1 MTDYDNT
8 DLTTPSPDGFSDF
21 DQIQQYLNVQANQ
34 LVKQGAD
41 PAQVEQLLQQRT
53 QALSQVWDK
62 WGAAAFQNRNPV
74 TVEDVA
80 GTPPAQAG
88 LLSAAEGPPSTV
100 ITSVPQKPAQDSSWS
115 PADSDVDLHG
125 SGQIFASMANPV
137 LATGRGL
144 LAAGAGAANL
154 VGFDQDTTDP
164 IFDAADKLK
173 QYQEDLPQVTTTADK
188 LIQAPGA
195 ALTGAATLGLGSGGA
210 KGMDVIS
217 KGGSLDQA
225 ESALGIDTLATE
237 GTLALGV
244 PFASVPARMATQAVG
259 NVAAQEGARQW
270 TNSVLPADQQEA
282 FDPISA
288 ATAFGTGAAFGAIP
302 HGGETA
308 PIRTGDKGVD
318 AGLSMADGVKASKGV
333 TDSDV
338 ADAIKSSQNDKDFG
352 LNKEFLKE
360 SGGDD
365 NTPDT
370 KVNLS
375 DHGFNEDQIK
385 AMSDKGMA
393 DADGTMDREQYWNYR
408 ENKDQLPQT
417 EKPRIKVPVEDVPTS
432 QVKDSNDLYPDAQ
445 ENDDSPITRTKW
457 KDALAEKL
465 GDTDSSKIAA
475 STDTSSGIP
484 KSVSGTVLEALDK
497 GELTSQHALDAVAD
511 NHGNRFSTAPEA
523 SAYAD
528 VLRKAGENL
537 GGLDTKIE
545 LFDPKNNPEHA
556 VIAQEDPRMLT
567 NAAFYDSR
575 ANKIYVN
582 GESNLKPSVLVHEA
596 AHGITHKA
604 IDMGLAGDLTG
615 PQNRSFKTL
624 QTLFDG
630 IRDHIANNSKDW
642 SSDTILRENNRV
654 EHIKKLEIDRANPQN
669 SDINN
674 KTLDT
679 LISNERARAW
689 QKQEKYDPRTYGLT
703 DLHEMTSELFSS
715 GAFRDHLKSIKL
727 SDLKFKQG
735 SEGSLARMAL
745 AKVRNAYDAVVGSVR
760 GMLGLSP
767 KADNALDAMFSGTH
781 DFLNSFD
788 GDAVKQVRDSNSRNT
803 ALPRPKD
810 DDKFYNDR
818 PDPLSRWQEWKSNAK
833 FVTGRVL
840 GIRGAPEKTIS
851 NAKAE
856 ATGATNESRF
866 QAERLAKDMMNASKA
881 ENSPDGA
888 VHNYITGSDPTVL
901 DNSPKTKA
909 LADQFRTKANDNARE
924 IAKQILANPAA
935 RTADYKFAHAVL
947 ENPTYAFRGYQGEG
961 FSRNLLLTARA
972 GDRALAKGQTPS
984 SEQLAAIKIRGDV
997 RDWAR
1002 AMFMPGDSIYS
1013 RNLNSLRNTA
1023 KALGID
1029 TPRAL
1034 DGVRGSAAKKAKLIE
1049 LVNKALP
1056 AEADVNKALDRLV
1069 NEIAGVT
1076 NRANSPVAKYY
1087 RGVRLGDIMTERS
1100 QVPPQLRAL
1109 WGEIKNPADVVVST
1123 LVKQQRGIAQMK
1135 EQANILKTGT
1145 DNGWLHGSKMDA
1157 PDGFTER
1164 LNGRKFGS
1172 LQGQYTTPTVKRLLA
1187 AHVELST
1194 ASQTLSS
1201 ALHSGEPVQAVKD
1214 WLGKSAMNLWT
1225 SGVGN
1230 FKALRLGTDVG
1241 YYVMYAA
1248 GGPSIGLMNG
1258 VINPVK
1264 YMRGAVAHIS
1274 EIMPGIL
1281 KHLPDAV
1288 RKQAEQDVSD
1298 VLKSGF
1304 NEANQ
1309 AGELTNEADHRKIA
1323 EAISNGSI
1331 DSLGNTVQSVLGHY
1345 IGKGR
1350 NALTT
1355 ALSLT
1360 DGYAKRAALF
1370 ERMDQLEGL
1379 YNRSDTSKTHEDIRA
1394 EAADWVKD
1402 TVITNSRSPLWS
1414 RLIERLGIGQGVTY
1428 GVETLRNTMNAY
1440 LHGASDIVRGTQMK
1454 DPIFVAHG
1462 AKQLMGATAAVG
1474 YMGTVISAL
1483 GGTLLGTI
1491 GIASKFIPSDDKKQ
1505 EYLQQDKSPFQGQR
1519 PEELIDSNSTDPN
1532 NKYLW
1537 APGDRNDFYYQASQ
1551 PVHVL
1556 IDAIDRSNK
1565 GEKVDIEH
1573 EVKNAVAAFS
1583 GTFWHNGFTSRVLD
1597 LVQAKA
1603 PYWEKQQTP
1612 DQYLQQQAALV
1623 NRGFSPEVADAFLT
1637 LEDLIRPGVVR
1648 NYDIA
1653 QAATGAS
1660 PQMKDLMTAGL
1671 GVKQIPSDTG
1681 LASAPGTYGTGKGI
1695 VAEAADNKKLF
1706 TAILESPAKFSD
1718 EAVTKS
1724 YQQAFKA
1731 DYKTLQKL
1739 QQDIDFGKANNV
1751 NLGVMVQHAK
1761 AAGISDDMMIEA
1773 LSGQLNPAKI
1783 LWTDMSSK
1791 MNKQLQDIGNDPVKM
1806 KDMAQTYGARAR
1818 LLVQLTA
1825 QYAKLTPD
1833 QIEAM

>member
-1 MTDYDNT
+1 MADYDNT

-74 TVEDVA
+74 TAEDVA
-80 GTPPAQAG
+80 GTSPAQAG
-88 LLSAAEGPPSTV
+88 LLSAAEGPPSTA
-100 ITSVPQKPAQDSSWS
+100 ITSVPQKPAQDSNWS

-164 IFDAADKLK
+164 IFNAADKLK
-173 QYQEDLPQVTTTADK
+173 QYQEDLPRAATTADK

-195 ALTGAATLGLGSGGA
+195 ALAGAATLGVGSGGA

-282 FDPISA
+282 FDPVSA

-302 HGGETA
+302 HGEETA

-318 AGLSMADGVKASKGV
+318 AGLSMADDVKASKGV

-365 NTPDT
+365 STPDT
-370 KVNLS
+370 KVNLA

-385 AMSDKGMA
+385 TMSDKGMA
-393 DADGTMDREQYWNYR
+393 DTDGTMDREQYWNYR

-445 ENDDSPITRTKW
+445 ENDDSPVTRTKW
-457 KDALAEKL
+457 KDALTEKL
-465 GDTDSSKIAA
+465 GADSSKIAA
-475 STDTSSGIP
+475 STDSIPVTGWDGKGLERDRSSLQQDLP
-484 KSVSGTVLEALDK
+484 VNNRMSRSVLEALDN
-497 GELTSQHALDAVAD
+497 GQLTSQHVLDSIAD
-511 NHGNRFSTAPEA
+511 NHDNLYSEAPEA
-523 SAYAD
+523 RAYAD

-545 LFDPKNNPEHA
+545 LFDPSNNPEHA
-556 VIAQEDPRMLT
+556 KINVDDPKT
-567 NAAFYDSR
+567 SSYAGFYDSPT
-575 ANKIYVN
+575 NKIYIN
-582 GESNLKPSVLVHEA
+582 GEHNLKASTLIHEA
-596 AHGITHKA
+596 AHGVTHKA
-604 IDMGLAGDLTG
+604 IDMGLRGELQG
-615 PQNRSFKTL
+615 PQLRSFKTL
-624 QTLFDG
+624 QGLFDAIKEHG
-630 IRDHIANNSKDW
+630 EIAGASA
-642 SSDTILRENNRV
+642 
-654 EHIKKLEIDRANPQN
+654 KLTGDKYNP
-669 SDINN
+669 
-674 KTLDT
+674 K
-679 LISNERARAW
+679 
-689 QKQEKYDPRTYGLT
+689 TYGFKN
-703 DLHEMTSELFSS
+703 LHEVMSEIFSNQV
-715 GAFRDHLKSIKL
+715 FRNHLKSLKLDDIPIK
-727 SDLKFKQG
+727 G
-735 SEGSLARMAL
+735 MARLAL
-745 AKVRNAYDAVVGSVR
+745 AKVRNAYDAVVSSVR

-767 KADNALDAMFSGTH
+767 KADNALDGMFSASH
-781 DFLNSFD
+781 DFLHSFD
-788 GDAVKQVRDSNSRNT
+788 GDAAKQVQESNSRNT
-803 ALPRPKD
+803 ALPKSKD

-818 PDPLSRWQEWKSNAK
+818 PDPLSKWQEWKSNAK
-833 FVTGRVL
+833 FITGRVL
-840 GIRGAPEKTIS
+840 GVRGAPEKTIS

-866 QAERLAKDMMNASKA
+866 QAERLAKYMMNASKA

-888 VHNYITGSDPTVL
+888 VHKYITGSDPTAL

-984 SEQLAAIKIRGDV
+984 SEQLAAIKTRGDV

-1002 AMFMPGDSIYS
+1002 AMFMPGESIYS

-1034 DGVRGSAAKKAKLIE
+1034 DGVHGSAAKKAKLIE

-1135 EQANILKTGT
+1135 EQANILKVGT
-1145 DNGWLHGSKMDA
+1145 DKGWLHGSKMDA

-1225 SGVGN
+1225 GGVGN
-1230 FKALRLGTDVG
+1230 FKAWRLGTDPG
-1241 YYVMYAA
+1241 YYIMYTA

-1258 VINPVK
+1258 VINPK
-1264 YMRGAVAHIS
+1264 TYMRGAIAHIG
-1274 EIMPGIL
+1274 ELIPETI
-1281 KHLPDAV
+1281 KYLPENL
-1288 RKQAEQDVSD
+1288 RLQAEQDVSD

-1379 YNRSDTSKTHEDIRA
+1379 YNRADTSKTHEDIRA

-1402 TVITNSRSPLWS
+1402 TIITNSRSPLWS

-1603 PYWEKQQTP
+1603 PYWEKQQAP

-1623 NRGFSPEVADAFLT
+1623 NHGFSPKMADAFLT

-1681 LASAPGTYGTGKGI
+1681 LSSTPGTYGTGKGI

-1751 NLGVMVQHAK
+1751 NLGVMVQRAK

-1791 MNKQLQDIGNDPVKM
+1791 MNKQLQDIGNDPAKM
-1806 KDMAQTYGARAR
+1806 KDMAQTYGARVR
-1818 LLVQLTA
+1818 LLAQLTA

-1833 QIEAM
+1833 QIETM